1 MTQSGHDIVVLSLKL
16 LQCTSLAQDQD
27 FLHEAEV
34 EELDLPGADH
44 GVGREQPV

>member
-1 MTQSGHDIVVLSLKL
+1 MAPMKKVELAKL
-16 LQCTSLAQDQD
+16 ED

>member
-1 MTQSGHDIVVLSLKL
+1 MAPMKKVELRRSLR
-16 LQCTSLAQDQD
+16 